1 MYYKC
6 NTMEIAQFRI
16 PKGLMEQVDALVKK
30 GLYSNKSD
38 VIRDALRRLVIENQ
52 VGTVPNKGNSVKQ
65 VRKAKKE
72 LSKEIKSFKDFKKI
86 KN

>member
-1 MYYKC
+1 
-6 NTMEIAQFRI
+6 MEIAQFRI

>member
-1 MYYKC
+1 
-6 NTMEIAQFRI
+6 MEIAQFRI

-52 VGTVPNKGNSVKQ
+52 IGTVPNEGNSVKQ